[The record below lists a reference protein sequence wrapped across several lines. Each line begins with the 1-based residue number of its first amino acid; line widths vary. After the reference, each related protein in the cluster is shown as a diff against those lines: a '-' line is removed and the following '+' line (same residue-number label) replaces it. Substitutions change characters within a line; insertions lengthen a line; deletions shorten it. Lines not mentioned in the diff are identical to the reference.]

1 MSKKSKIQVSILFKK
16 ILHYCNI
23 AIVFLGIN
31 YCILQ
36 YSIAFLADIAIA
48 IGALL
53 PTALFLPIQEERSCQ
68 NMLKSLITLGY
79 LEY

>member
-1 MSKKSKIQVSILFKK
+1 MSKNQRFKYVYSLK
-16 ILHYCNI
+16 RYCII

-48 IGALL
+48 IGVLL
-53 PTALFLPIQEERSCQ
+53 PTALSLPIQEERSCQ

-79 LEY
+79 LE